1 VSAQALLDRLDGVR
15 QYGAGRWRARCP
27 AHGSKGGTLSVH
39 EKSDGRVL
47 VHCFAG
53 CAVEEVV
60 GAVGLAIN
68 DLFPE
73 ERIGERI
80 QGERLRVPAGDLLL
94 VAAFE
99 VLKVATIAAAH
110 REGGPPFTDG
120 EVAVLYTAAG
130 RLGYFLEATRASR

>member
-1 VSAQALLDRLDGVR
+1 MSVQPLLDRLEGVR
-15 QYGAGRWRARCP
+15 QYGVGRWRARCP

-53 CAVEEVV
+53 CEVQAVV
-60 GAVGLAIN
+60 GAVGLSIG

-73 ERIGERI
+73 ERVGDRI
-80 QGERLRVPAGDLLL
+80 QGERLRVPAGDLLA
-94 VAAFE
+94 VAASE
-99 VLKVATIAAAH
+99 VLKVATVAAAH

-130 RLGYFLEATRASR
+130 RLSYFLEATRGR